1 MTKTIGE
8 TKVKHISLLIL
19 KISLLTLFG
28 CWVKIHKIN
37 PIFGYR
43 VKITPDINPTYDLM
57 DLQKGMTIVCR
68 SYVISRKFI
77 YPIDECGVR
86 YPPDINPIFG

>member
-1 MTKTIGE
+1 MKQILD

-28 CWVKIHKIN
+28 CGVKIHMIN

-43 VKITPDINPTYDLM
+43 VKITPDINPIYGLIELTWW
-57 DLQKGMTIVCR
+57 LQKGKTIVCK
-68 SYVISRKFI
+68 SYVVGHKFI
-77 YPIDECGVR
+77 NPIDECGV
-86 YPPDINPIFG
+86 

>member
-1 MTKTIGE
+1 MTRVFDYRI
-8 TKVKHISLLIL
+8 
-19 KISLLTLFG
+19 LTLSECG
-28 CWVKIHKIN
+28 VKIHKIN

-43 VKITPDINPTYDLM
+43 VKIAPVINPINDLM
-57 DLQKGMTIVCR
+57 EKKDMTIVCR

>member
-1 MTKTIGE
+1 MTRGFDDLTLTFSKTKLCDHDKNIGD

-28 CWVKIHKIN
+28 CGVKIHKIN

-43 VKITPDINPTYDLM
+43 VKITPDINP
-57 DLQKGMTIVCR
+57 
-68 SYVISRKFI
+68 I
-77 YPIDECGVR
+77 YGLIELS
-86 YPPDINPIFG
+86 